1 MGFKLK
7 NKAIVSPSGILESI
21 KTVDGSGSGL
31 DSDFLR
37 GKTPSQIVTENL
49 IESDPTVSSFT
60 KGLSSN
66 DAVLTAVNNSSG
78 TISASRLPSYVDDV
92 LEFATLA
99 GFPGTGETGKIYI
112 AQNTNKTYRWTGS
125 VYVEISSAATADE
138 ALKLTTP
145 RTISI
150 TGDATYSVSFDGSA
164 NVSGGIILENSG
176 VTAGTYNNS
185 ATQVRPFTID
195 EKGRIT
201 AVGNLVT
208 ITPNWSSITGKPTT
222 LSGYGITD
230 AVISNSGG
238 IDGASAI
245 TNVVTISRANYNLL
259 SPPNAT
265 TLYLI
270 LE

>member
-1 MGFKLK
+1 MGFKVKQSLT
-7 NKAIVSPSGILESI
+7 ASQILTLI
-21 KTVDGSGSGL
+21 KTVDGVDSGL

-60 KGLSSN
+60 KGLTN
-66 DAVLTAVNNSSG
+66 NNSVLAALNAASES
-78 TISASRLPSYVDDV
+78 ISANRLPS
-92 LEFATLA
+92 
-99 GFPGTGETGKIYI
+99 
-112 AQNTNKTYRWTGS
+112 
-125 VYVEISSAATADE
+125 
-138 ALKLTTP
+138 
-145 RTISI
+145 
-150 TGDATYSVSFDGSA
+150 
-164 NVSGGIILENSG
+164 SG
-176 VTAGTYNNS
+176 VVPGTYNAS

-195 EKGRIT
+195 GTGRIT

-208 ITPNWSSITGKPTT
+208 ITPNWSSITEKPTT

-238 IDGASAI
+238 IGGASAI

-259 SPPNAT
+259 TPNAT